1 MIFVGRGLTIMTEY
15 RVTKGFVEGTV
26 KRSISNIVHGKAW
39 DRVHNVVMG
48 WLLSVI
54 DGFFQSS
61 MKR

>member
-1 MIFVGRGLTIMTEY
+1 MTEY